1 MDNILA
7 ERLNNYEEDIENEED
22 TENEEDINNST
33 SLLQRS
39 TPILPIISPRRHRR
53 NSSCVMCRENQKIMS
68 KKHRLCY
75 DCLVNVLSTAKIFTQ
90 GFDINIKRDSKM
102 CIVCLNTVKHIGSK
116 YLICIDCLIKR
127 LGDMELLK
135 FNKTE
140 NMHSVFLAI
149 DNEYSNIINWQRKK
163 YFPCDICCKDNI
175 EDNRTERL
183 CLDCLI
189 DILLLS
195 PFFIK
200 KERRTYYN

>member
-1 MDNILA
+1 MDNI
-7 ERLNNYEEDIENEED
+7 RNNYEDDIEDEEND
-22 TENEEDINNST
+22 IEDEDINNSNEFT

-39 TPILPIISPRRHRR
+39 TPILPIISPRRHKR

-90 GFDINIKRDSKM
+90 GFDINIKRDSQM

-149 DNEYSNIINWQRKK
+149 DNEYSNIINSNIINWQRKK
-163 YFPCDICCKDNI
+163 YFPCD
-175 EDNRTERL
+175 
-183 CLDCLI
+183 
-189 DILLLS
+189 
-195 PFFIK
+195 
-200 KERRTYYN
+200 YYY